1 MSAEDES
8 DVLEVP
14 FAEIRGEVLAKVINF
29 LRHYQEEAMTKI
41 TKVVNSLPLSP
52 HNYSV
57 FAPRIALEE
66 FRYLHPCPALV
77 L

>member
-52 HNYSV
+52 SQ
-57 FAPRIALEE
+57 L
-66 FRYLHPCPALV
+66 LCLCPPHSP
-77 L
+77 